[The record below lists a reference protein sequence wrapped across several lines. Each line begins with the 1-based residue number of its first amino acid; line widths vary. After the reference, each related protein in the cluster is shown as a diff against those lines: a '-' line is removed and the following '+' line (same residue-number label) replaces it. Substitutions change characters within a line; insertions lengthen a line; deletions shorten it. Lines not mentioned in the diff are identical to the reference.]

1 MRHATFRTASHLLLG
16 ALLFSAAGISTA
28 EAGQRRGPPP
38 APMGPPPGQGEGRGQ
53 GEMNPREGLR
63 LLKEHAKELGIS
75 DATLD
80 QIKELAR
87 KGRDSRGA
95 LDDRLDDARDKMRDL
110 MQSDSPDRTK
120 VMAAIEEAGRA
131 EIALRQHD
139 VEVLLQI
146 RALLTPA
153 QREAMKKL
161 MQEERGGRGPREG
174 RGDGPGRGE
183 GRGDGPGRGEGRG
196 RGDGPR
202 DADDN

>member
-28 EAGQRRGPPP
+28 EASERRGPPP
-38 APMGPPPGQGEGRGQ
+38 APMGPPPAKGEGRGQ

-95 LDDRLDDARDKMRDL
+95 LDDRLEDARDKMRGL
-110 MQSDSPDRTK
+110 MQSDSPDRVK

-131 EIALRQHD
+131 EIVLRQHD

-146 RALLTPA
+146 RALLTPT

-161 MQEERGGRGPREG
+161 MQEERGGRGPRES
-174 RGDGPGRGE
+174 
-183 GRGDGPGRGEGRG
+183 RGDGPGRGEGRG

>member
-16 ALLFSAAGISTA
+16 ALLVSAAGISTA
-28 EAGQRRGPPP
+28 EAGERRGPPP

-183 GRGDGPGRGEGRG
+183 GRG

>member
-63 LLKEHAKELGIS
+63 LLKEHAKELGLS
-75 DATLD
+75 EATLN

-110 MQSDSPDRTK
+110 MQSDSPDRAK
-120 VMAAIEEAGRA
+120 VMAAIDEAGRA

-161 MQEERGGRGPREG
+161 MQEERGGRRC
-174 RGDGPGRGE
+174 GE
-183 GRGDGPGRGEGRG
+183 GRGDGPGRGEGRRG
-196 RGDGPR
+196 GDGRNGEGPR
-202 DADDN
+202 GEDDN

>member
-16 ALLFSAAGISTA
+16 ALLVSAAGISTA
-28 EAGQRRGPPP
+28 EAGERRGPPP

-75 DATLD
+75 DATLN

-87 KGRDSRGA
+87 KGRDSRGPF
-95 LDDRLDDARDKMRDL
+95 DDKLEDARDKMRDL

-183 GRGDGPGRGEGRG
+183 GRG

-202 DADDN
+202 NADDN

>member
-16 ALLFSAAGISTA
+16 ALLVSAAGISTA
-28 EAGQRRGPPP
+28 EAGERRGPPP

-110 MQSDSPDRTK
+110 MQSDSPDRAK

-183 GRGDGPGRGEGRG
+183 GRG

>member
-16 ALLFSAAGISTA
+16 ALLVSAAGISTA
-28 EAGQRRGPPP
+28 EAGERRGPPP

-75 DATLD
+75 DATLN

-87 KGRDSRGA
+87 KGRDSRGPF
-95 LDDRLDDARDKMRDL
+95 DDKLEDARDKMRDL
-110 MQSDSPDRTK
+110 MQSDSPDRAK

-183 GRGDGPGRGEGRG
+183 GRG

-202 DADDN
+202 NADDN

>member
-38 APMGPPPGQGEGRGQ
+38 APMGPPPGDGDGQRDGDGRGD
-53 GEMNPREGLR
+53 MNPREGLR

-75 DATLD
+75 EATLN

-87 KGRDSRGA
+87 KGRDSRA
-95 LDDRLDDARDKMRDL
+95 PLDDKLEDARDKMRDL
-110 MQSDSPDRTK
+110 MQSDSPDRSK
-120 VMAAIEEAGRA
+120 VMAAIDEAGRA
-131 EIALRQHD
+131 EVALRQHD
-139 VEVLLQI
+139 VDVLLQI

-161 MQEERGGRGPREG
+161 MREERGGRGPREG

-183 GRGDGPGRGEGRG
+183 GRRGGEG
-196 RGDGPR
+196 PR
-202 DADDN
+202 NADDN

>member
-38 APMGPPPGQGEGRGQ
+38 APMGPPPGDGDGQRDGDGRGD
-53 GEMNPREGLR
+53 MNPREGLR

-75 DATLD
+75 EATLN

-87 KGRDSRGA
+87 KGRDSRA
-95 LDDRLDDARDKMRDL
+95 PLDDKLEDARDKMRDL
-110 MQSDSPDRTK
+110 MQSDSPDRSK
-120 VMAAIEEAGRA
+120 VMAAIDEAGRA
-131 EIALRQHD
+131 EVALRQHD
-139 VEVLLQI
+139 VDVLLQI

-183 GRGDGPGRGEGRG
+183 GRRGGEG
-196 RGDGPR
+196 PR
-202 DADDN
+202 NADDN

>member
-28 EAGQRRGPPP
+28 EAGERRGPPP
-38 APMGPPPGQGEGRGQ
+38 APMGPPPGHGEGRGQ
-53 GEMNPREGLR
+53 GDMNQREGLR

-75 DATLD
+75 EATLN

-110 MQSDSPDRTK
+110 MQSDSPDRAK

-174 RGDGPGRGE
+174 RVDGPGRGE
-183 GRGDGPGRGEGRG
+183 GRGDGPGRGEGPRG
-196 RGDGPR
+196 E
-202 DADDN
+202 DDN

>member
-1 MRHATFRTASHLLLG
+1 MRHATFRTASHQLLG

-38 APMGPPPGQGEGRGQ
+38 APMGPPPGDGDGQ
-53 GEMNPREGLR
+53 RDGHGPGGMNPREGLR

-75 DATLD
+75 DATLN

-87 KGRDSRGA
+87 KGRDSRA
-95 LDDRLDDARDKMRDL
+95 PLDDKLEDARDKMRDL
-110 MQSDSPDRTK
+110 MQSDSPDRSK
-120 VMAAIEEAGRA
+120 VMAAIDEAGRA
-131 EIALRQHD
+131 EVALRQHD
-139 VEVLLQI
+139 VDVLLQI

-183 GRGDGPGRGEGRG
+183 GRRGGE
-196 RGDGPR
+196 GPR

>member
-183 GRGDGPGRGEGRG
+183 GRG

-202 DADDN
+202 NADDN

>member
-38 APMGPPPGQGEGRGQ
+38 APMGPTPGQGEGRGQ

-110 MQSDSPDRTK
+110 MQSDSPDRAK

-183 GRGDGPGRGEGRG
+183 GRG

-202 DADDN
+202 NADDN

>member
-16 ALLFSAAGISTA
+16 ALLVSAAGISTA
-28 EAGQRRGPPP
+28 EAGERRGPPP

-183 GRGDGPGRGEGRG
+183 GRG

-202 DADDN
+202 NADDN

>member
-16 ALLFSAAGISTA
+16 ALLVSAAGISTA
-28 EAGQRRGPPP
+28 EAGERRGPPP

-87 KGRDSRGA
+87 KGRDSRGS

-183 GRGDGPGRGEGRG
+183 GRGEGPGRGEGRG

-202 DADDN
+202 NADDN

>member
-1 MRHATFRTASHLLLG
+1 MRHATYRTASHLLLG

-63 LLKEHAKELGIS
+63 LLKEHAKELGLS
-75 DATLD
+75 DATLN

-110 MQSDSPDRTK
+110 MQSDSPDRAK
-120 VMAAIEEAGRA
+120 VMAAIDEAGRA

-161 MQEERGGRGPREG
+161 MQEERGGR
-174 RGDGPGRGE
+174 RGGE
-183 GRGDGPGRGEGRG
+183 GRGDGPGRGEGRRG
-196 RGDGPR
+196 GDGRNGEGPR
-202 DADDN
+202 GEDDN

>member
-38 APMGPPPGQGEGRGQ
+38 APMGPPSGQGEGRGQ

-63 LLKEHAKELGIS
+63 LLKEHSKELGIS

-110 MQSDSPDRTK
+110 MQSDSPDRAK
-120 VMAAIEEAGRA
+120 VMAAIDEAGRA

-183 GRGDGPGRGEGRG
+183 GRG

-202 DADDN
+202 NADDN

>member
-38 APMGPPPGQGEGRGQ
+38 APMGPPPGQAEGRGQ

-87 KGRDSRGA
+87 KGRDSRGS

-202 DADDN
+202 NADDN